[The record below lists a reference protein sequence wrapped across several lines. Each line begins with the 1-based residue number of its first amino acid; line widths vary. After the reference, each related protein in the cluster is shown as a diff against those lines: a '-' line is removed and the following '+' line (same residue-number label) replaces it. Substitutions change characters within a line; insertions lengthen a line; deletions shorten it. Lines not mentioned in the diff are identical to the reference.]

1 MIDWDIVLQILNTII
16 LIIIGF
22 FLRSYLPKYFE
33 KKGENRATKE
43 DTGEITGID
52 ESVRSKIAEIR
63 NERDEYFR
71 ERRAYLLKFYD
82 LSIEFH
88 YENLAVNFGDFPF
101 ISDDGRS
108 MFEFQKSFYE
118 KVSELIKSYQRI
130 VIYFDNKSKVRVNA
144 EKILL
149 QVLQARIV
157 MKEHFGDV
165 KRTAIEENQAMLSQ
179 DKSRKKQAIEASDK
193 ANEKYWGAMK
203 PIIEEYFES
212 LKQYLTSVNE
222 FLRPNEFP
230 KVPTGMFIN
239 EK

>member
-1 MIDWDIVLQILNTII
+1 MPDWNIILQILNTFI

-22 FLRSYLPKYFE
+22 FLRSYLPSYFE

-71 ERRAYLLKFYD
+71 EQRACLLKFYD

-88 YENLAVNFGDFPF
+88 YEKLAVNFGDFPF
-101 ISDDGRS
+101 ISDDGQS

-130 VIYFDNKSKVRVNA
+130 VVYFDDKSKVRINA

-149 QVLQARIV
+149 QVLQARMV
-157 MKEHFGDV
+157 MKKHFGAV
-165 KRTAIEENQAMLSQ
+165 KITAIEENQAMQSQ
-179 DKSRKKQAIEASDK
+179 DKSRIKEAVEASDK
-193 ANEKYWGAMK
+193 ADEKYWTPME
-203 PIIEEYFES
+203 PIVEEFFES
-212 LKQYLTSVNE
+212 LKQYLTAVNK

-230 KVPTGMFIN
+230 KVPSGMFT
-239 EK
+239 KDK